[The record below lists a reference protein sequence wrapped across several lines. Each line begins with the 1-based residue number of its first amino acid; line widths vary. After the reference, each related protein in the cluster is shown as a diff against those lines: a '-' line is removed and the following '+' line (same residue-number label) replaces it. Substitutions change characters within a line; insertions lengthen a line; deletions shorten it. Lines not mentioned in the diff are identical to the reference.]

1 MTKLWHNMLN
11 MPKEDRAWHE
21 RDMADEMAEYFEDQ
35 NLIMKWSELS
45 DVTYT
50 CSRGRW
56 SGHDMKFPFARWQYA
71 LGLVYMYPKYTS
83 RWLFFRRAG
92 KKLGASKSV
101 DEVRNP
107 RKVAK
112 LHSIAERY
120 GLDKDDF
127 QNVCAKQLKYWPLLP

>member
-45 DVTYT
+45 DVAYT

-56 SGHDMKFPFARWQYA
+56 SGHDITFPFARWQYA
-71 LGLVYMYPKYTS
+71 LGVIYMYPKYTS

-107 RKVAK
+107 RKAAK

-120 GLDKDDF
+120 VLDKDDF
-127 QNVCAKQLKYWPLLP
+127 QNVCEKQLKYWPLLP